1 MSQSSVI
8 NPKPFLNKCLG
19 HRVICKLK
27 WNLEYMGVLVSLDGY
42 MNIRMVETE
51 EYIDGNYVETIG
63 DIMIRGGCILYIREF
78 ERNED
83 VNEDNICN

>member
-8 NPKPFLNKCLG
+8 NPRPFLNKCLG

-27 WNLEYMGVLVSLDGY
+27 WNMEYMGVLVSLDGY

-51 EYIDGNYVETIG
+51 EYVDGSYVETIG
-63 DIMIRGGCILYIREF
+63 DIMIRAGSILYIREF
-78 ERNED
+78 EKK
-83 VNEDNICN
+83 